1 MNKIYDSGMV
11 VGRFQTFHLG
21 HQHLIDSALQLCD
34 RVLVFVGSSQE
45 YGTERNP
52 LNVETRIRMLRQI
65 YENDKEVMIYPL
77 PDLTE
82 EKDITPE
89 WGKYVLDNCKRY
101 LYKNPE
107 IFVFGNDT
115 NRGSSRFTDED
126 LNNTSQFIINRAT
139 IPISGTKLRELMVYG
154 DIKRSEWMS
163 WVNPKLHKFYDEIRG
178 ELMTVPFYQEMQIR
192 LLSGLAK

>member
-115 NRGSSRFTDED
+115 NRGSSCLQTKI
-126 LNNTSQFIINRAT
+126 ST
-139 IPISGTKLRELMVYG
+139 I
-154 DIKRSEWMS
+154 
-163 WVNPKLHKFYDEIRG
+163 
-178 ELMTVPFYQEMQIR
+178 
-192 LLSGLAK
+192 LLSLSSIVLRFRSLAKKTERIDGIW

>member
-77 PDLTE
+77 PDLRR
-82 EKDITPE
+82 
-89 WGKYVLDNCKRY
+89 KRY
-101 LYKNPE
+101 Y
-107 IFVFGNDT
+107 
-115 NRGSSRFTDED
+115 S
-126 LNNTSQFIINRAT
+126 
-139 IPISGTKLRELMVYG
+139 
-154 DIKRSEWMS
+154 
-163 WVNPKLHKFYDEIRG
+163 
-178 ELMTVPFYQEMQIR
+178 
-192 LLSGLAK
+192 